1 MMTAHSEQSGHDEEH
16 CLSSVAASLSVICQK
31 PEIFVRLKEDS
42 GGGGVRGT
50 TRKNNT
56 AGELESLLK
65 RLFDYSVRNLSSPS
79 SQDVRL
85 PGAPIDE
92 LYIKGFDVES
102 IWAQIELWNKVLL
115 SWLGKTTKQ
124 LRGSDRLSLANDL
137 DNDDSES
144 NVEEEEGESDE
155 RHDDD
160 MSCEDGEHQ
169 PPSRQVLSDAEL
181 EENGEYDEDDISDH
195 ELVSNLSIEDNKFHH
210 PRNAPPADDAAS
222 SGTVRVRE
230 GFFDLNDMNNW
241 GDEEQEGKWGGG
253 EDDNTDLDEDVLEE
267 LYGDAGYTDGGEG
280 IEDDGRAARFKDFF
294 TSKDYAEIGNGGIAD
309 EVAEER
315 MVEKEG
321 KLGSNN
327 NSGERNLAVGAA
339 AAKKLEKE
347 NDDITE
353 LEAGLLGEKPWE
365 YRGEI
370 GAKGRPVN
378 SLLELGVDVERRTRA
393 PPPITA
399 EKTND
404 LEEMIK
410 VRILEGSFND
420 VQPKNIQLQKNFRS
434 SHKVVDDPE
443 LSVNKSKEGLG
454 DVYEAEFMRRTLGV
468 ERSDPNKV
476 KKKELKE
483 LFTKLCYKL
492 DALSNFKFKPKPT
505 IQDAEIIA
513 NLPAVEMEEALP
525 VSMSAAVTTAPE
537 ERHAPKRGRE
547 GEFIVAEEMDQDDRK
562 RNRLFKKRLR
572 SKRRKQKASERKLAE
587 LAQPERA
594 REYLG
599 NDKKLLDELK
609 RSDAVVEGRDDDATR
624 GGKNFFRTLQE
635 VKEGGRRVLTPQVE
649 SKLTSAAEFCL

>member
-1 MMTAHSEQSGHDEEH
+1 MMMAHSVQSGRDEED
-16 CLSSVAASLSVICQK
+16 CLSSVAASLSAICQK
-31 PEIFVRLKEDS
+31 PEIFVRLKDDS
-42 GGGGVRGT
+42 DGVGVGGT
-50 TRKNNT
+50 TRKSNT

-65 RLFDYSVRNLSSPS
+65 RLFDYSVMNLSSHLSP
-79 SQDVRL
+79 DVRL

-92 LYIKGFDVES
+92 LYINGFDVES
-102 IWAQIELWNKVLL
+102 IWAQIELWNKLLL

-155 RHDDD
+155 RHDD
-160 MSCEDGEHQ
+160 GEHQ
-169 PPSRQVLSDAEL
+169 PPSRRLLSDAEL
-181 EENGEYDEDDISDH
+181 EENSEGDEDDVSDH
-195 ELVSNLSIEDNKFHH
+195 ELDSNLSIEDNKFHH
-210 PRNAPPADDAAS
+210 PRNAPPADNAVN
-222 SGTVRVRE
+222 SGKVRVRE

-241 GDEEQEGKWGGG
+241 GDEEQEGKWDGG
-253 EDDNTDLDEDVLEE
+253 EDENSDLNDDVLEE
-267 LYGDAGYTDGGEG
+267 LYGDAGYTNGGEG
-280 IEDDGRAARFKDFF
+280 IGDDGRTARFKDFF

-315 MVEKEG
+315 VVEREG
-321 KLGSNN
+321 KLGSSN
-327 NSGERNLAVGAA
+327 NSGEKNLTVDAA
-339 AAKKLEKE
+339 AAKKLERN

-410 VRILEGSFND
+410 ARISEGSFND
-420 VQPKNIQLQKNFRS
+420 VQPKNIQLQKNFSS

-476 KKKELKE
+476 KKKELKD

-492 DALSNFKFKPKPT
+492 DALSNFKFKPKPM
-505 IQDAEIIA
+505 IEDAEIVA

-547 GEFIVAEEMDQDDRK
+547 GEFIVAEEMGQGDRK
-562 RNRLFKKRLR
+562 RNRLFKKRVR

-609 RSDAVVEGRDDDATR
+609 RSDAVVEGRDDDTTMR
-624 GGKNFFRTLQE
+624 GKNFFRTLQE
-635 VKEGGRRVLTPQVE
+635 VKEGGRRVRTPQVE
-649 SKLTSAAEFCL
+649 SKPASAAEFCL